1 VPETIDPETAI
12 KHLSAA
18 DPVMARIIASVGAF
32 EMRADDADPFRSLS
46 RAIVYQQLSGKA
58 AGTIFGRFLA
68 LFTADAGHDAD
79 IRRTDPAWA
88 PLESAF
94 PEPAQILALDDEAL
108 RSVGLSR
115 QKVASLRSLAEH
127 FASGELGSDAL
138 EHWEDEEIITH
149 LTRVRGIG
157 RWTAEMFLMFHMRR
171 ANVLPVNDVGINR
184 AVGRHYGLPGFATP
198 DDIRRIGE
206 AWRPHATV
214 ACWYLWRSE
223 DVRLVTD
230 APAGAPSQP

>member
-1 VPETIDPETAI
+1 MPNTIDPDAAI
-12 KHLSAA
+12 KHLAAA
-18 DPVMARIIASVGAF
+18 DPVMAGIISSVGAF
-32 EMRADDADPFRSLS
+32 DMRSDDADPFRSLS

-68 LFTADAGHDAD
+68 LFAAGDGHDPEV
-79 IRRTDPAWA
+79 RRTDPTWT
-88 PLESAF
+88 PLETPF
-94 PEPAQILALDDEAL
+94 PAPAQVLGLDDETL

-115 QKVASLRSLAEH
+115 QKVASLRSLSEH
-127 FASGELGSDAL
+127 FASGELGSEAL
-138 EHWEDEEIITH
+138 DHWEDEEIIAH

-171 ANVLPVNDVGINR
+171 ADVLPMNDVGINR
-184 AVGRHYGLPGFATP
+184 AVGRQYGLPGFATG
-198 DDIRRIGE
+198 DDIRRIGD

-223 DVRLVTD
+223 DVRLLTD
-230 APAGAPSQP
+230 AVAAPSSP